1 MSRSRSC
8 WFFILFLLIGG
19 PLWSQ
24 VQDISKLDPESE
36 VTVGKIYITGN
47 NKTRLEIIKRELDFE
62 EGQKLKLVDFA
73 QKVVL
78 DQQKLINTRLF
89 VYVDVVPLFMSDEEV
104 DVLIRL
110 QERWYIFPLPIFK
123 LADRNFTE
131 WWVNQKRDF
140 SRVNYGAQ
148 LIHTNLTGR
157 NDRFRFR
164 AQFGFAKQFSA
175 SYSLP
180 YVNSKQTIGV
190 AFSSSFTTNKTVSV
204 NSSGHRQQFIESDN
218 AIRKSFATSAAL
230 TYRPSFYTRHNFN
243 LGFLRSSIADTI
255 RNLNPTY
262 HRQNQSIQKYLRFS
276 YTFSLDKRDYIA
288 YPLKGSVFSLRF
300 NQVGL
305 GVFNDLNMTTTR
317 LTYAKYMDLKN
328 NFYWANRTE
337 VYNNFSNNIPYLNR
351 TGFGYRPDFIRGY
364 ERFVVE
370 SNMLI
375 SHRSSFRFK
384 VLEGV
389 QELSRRSLINQ
400 FRTLPYAFYLKVF
413 LDAGYTGSPL
423 DSTQNNF
430 FNNEW
435 IGSLGLGIDIVTYYD
450 FVFRLEYSINREGS
464 TGLFFNFKSAL

>member
-1 MSRSRSC
+1 MLRNKSC
-8 WFFILFLLIGG
+8 WYVVVFLLVAT

-24 VQDISKLDPESE
+24 IKDISELDPLSE
-36 VTVGKIYITGN
+36 VTIGKIYITGN
-47 NKTRLEIIKRELDFE
+47 NKTRLEIIQRELDFE
-62 EGQKLKLVDFA
+62 EGQKLKLLDFA
-73 QKVVL
+73 EKVVL
-78 DQQKLINTRLF
+78 DQQKLTNTRLF
-89 VYVDVVPLFMSDEEV
+89 VTVDVIPLFMSEKEV

-131 WWVNQKRDF
+131 WWVNQNRDF

-180 YVNSKQTIGV
+180 YINSKQTLGV
-190 AFSSSFTTNKTVSV
+190 GFSSSFTTNKTVSV
-204 NSSGHRQQFIESDN
+204 TSSGHRQLFIESED
-218 AIRKSFATSAAL
+218 AIRKSFNTSATL
-230 TYRPSFYTRHNFN
+230 SYRPSFYTRHNFN
-243 LGFLRSSIADTI
+243 LGYSRSSIADTI
-255 RNLNPTY
+255 RTINPEY
-262 HRQNQSIQKYLRFS
+262 HRNNQNIQKYFRFT
-276 YTFSLDKRDYIA
+276 YTFSVDKRDYIA
-288 YPLKGSVFSLRF
+288 YPLKGSVFRIQLS
-300 NQVGL
+300 QIGL
-305 GVFNDLNMTTTR
+305 GIFNDLNMFSSR
-317 LTYAKYMDLKN
+317 VAYAKYIDLKG
-328 NFYWANRTE
+328 NFYWANRSE
-337 VYNNFSNNIPYLNR
+337 LYNNFSNNIPYLNR

-370 SNMLI
+370 SDMLF
-375 SHRSSFRFK
+375 SHRSSLRFK

-413 LDAGYTGSPL
+413 VDAGYTGNPL
-423 DSTQNNF
+423 NSTDNNF

-435 IGSLGLGIDIVTYYD
+435 IGSAGIGIDIVTYYD
-450 FVFRLEYSINREGS
+450 FVFRLEYSINREGN
-464 TGLFFNFKSAL
+464 TGLFFNFRSAL